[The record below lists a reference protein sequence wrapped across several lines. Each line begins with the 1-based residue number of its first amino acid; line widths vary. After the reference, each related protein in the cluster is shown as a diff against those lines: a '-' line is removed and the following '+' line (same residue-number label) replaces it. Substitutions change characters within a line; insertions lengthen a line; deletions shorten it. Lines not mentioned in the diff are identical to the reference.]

1 MGGLSNCS
9 SLNCSSYGL
18 DFVEAVKEDVT
29 GEKKMCTFL
38 DEARC
43 TVVYQYYDGIRE
55 MLSVE
60 VQKEKVCPEGPDV
73 LGKIHK

>member
-1 MGGLSNCS
+1 M
-9 SLNCSSYGL
+9 
-18 DFVEAVKEDVT
+18 EAVKEDVS

-38 DEARC
+38 DEDRC
-43 TVVYQYYDGIRE
+43 TVVYQYFDGVGD

-73 LGKIHK
+73 LGKINKGKYITFWPY